1 MPHIIPKIAAVKVET
16 IKVEAM
22 SLPSEL
28 TRGTKQRDRG
38 TISMGNFI
46 FATINPSIILELH
59 KIPKAHQTNPTIN
72 PKGSILFWGL
82 VVVLVTSAT
91 IQLRAS
97 NPTPT
102 LVPNGDQVILATVTN
117 NPAAC
122 ILLALTKKDVFILT
136 RF

>member
-1 MPHIIPKIAAVKVET
+1 
-16 IKVEAM
+16 M
-22 SLPSEL
+22 SLSCAL
-28 TRGTKQRDRG
+28 SRGTKHRDRG
-38 TISMGNFI
+38 TINKGNFI
-46 FATINPSIILELH
+46 FATINPSIKFELH
-59 KIPKAHQTNPTIN
+59 KIPKAHQTKPTIN

-102 LVPNGDQVILATVTN
+102 LVPNGDQVILATVTS

-122 ILLALTKKDVFILT
+122 ILLALTK
-136 RF
+136 

>member
-1 MPHIIPKIAAVKVET
+1 
-16 IKVEAM
+16 
-22 SLPSEL
+22 
-28 TRGTKQRDRG
+28 
-38 TISMGNFI
+38 MGNFI
-46 FATINPSIILELH
+46 FAIINPSIIFELH

-72 PKGSILFWGL
+72 PKESILFWGL

-97 NPTPT
+97 NPTPK
-102 LVPNGDQVILATVTN
+102 LVPKGDQVKLATVTN

-122 ILLALTKKDVFILT
+122 ILFALTKKDFFILA